1 MGLGRNRSGPPAQ
14 AAFGRRRVRAVV
26 AIPIIALCGSLGAVA
41 GVLFPVYQEP
51 VAHEAGTLQR
61 SAEAPQHA
69 LLPDALPARV
79 ALGAAKPEAGAPSS
93 RDYPASLPHETSS
106 GAIATLSGAVA
117 ARERVVPDA
126 AEAAASRAEKRQEAT
141 RHEAFSRHARA
152 RRARYAA
159 LRRRAS
165 NAAGAPASNGSLLQI
180 PLVGPVAGM
189 LLQ

>member
-1 MGLGRNRSGPPAQ
+1 
-14 AAFGRRRVRAVV
+14 VRAVV
-26 AIPIIALCGSLGAVA
+26 AIPVIALCGSLGAVA

-51 VAHEAGTLQR
+51 VAREADALQR

-69 LLPDALPARV
+69 PIPDALPARV
-79 ALGAAKPEAGAPSS
+79 APVAAKPEAGPPSS
-93 RDYPASLPHETSS
+93 RDYPASLPPEAPS

-117 ARERVVPDA
+117 AHERVAPDA
-126 AEAAASRAEKRQEAT
+126 AVEAAASRAEKRQEA
-141 RHEAFSRHARA
+141 SRRAHA

-159 LRRRAS
+159 LRKRAG
-165 NAAGAPASNGSLLQI
+165 NAAAAPSDNGSFLKI